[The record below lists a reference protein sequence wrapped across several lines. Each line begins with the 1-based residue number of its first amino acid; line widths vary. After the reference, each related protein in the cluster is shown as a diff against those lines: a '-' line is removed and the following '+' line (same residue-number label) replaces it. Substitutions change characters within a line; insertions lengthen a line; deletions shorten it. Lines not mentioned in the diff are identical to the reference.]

1 MSGVIRRS
9 FKKRVVILLLWDIP
23 EKQGK
28 SPSSSSS
35 VSVSVSCHLS
45 IIPYH
50 YIQDTMSNAPPPP
63 HYNDIPTKDVKYP
76 TKSYGAT
83 PQDGANEPLL
93 GAQAGSSRP
102 GNSSNAWMDQPS
114 SDDLPDDFKVG
125 VAVIDCDTEI
135 RLAFIRKVYSIL
147 FVQLLL
153 TAGVSLALYHPAAV
167 AFHQAHPWTIFI
179 PMAGSFVSLLGVYWK
194 RHQHPA
200 NLIILGVFTL
210 FEAYMI
216 GTITSFYESRIVSSK
231 C

>member
-1 MSGVIRRS
+1 
-9 FKKRVVILLLWDIP
+9 
-23 EKQGK
+23 
-28 SPSSSSS
+28 
-35 VSVSVSCHLS
+35 
-45 IIPYH
+45 
-50 YIQDTMSNAPPPP
+50 MSNAPPPP

-114 SDDLPDDFKVG
+114 GDDLPDDFKVG

-231 C
+231 CCIETAKLMTRSSKRSLSPSESLPVSPCLRSRPR